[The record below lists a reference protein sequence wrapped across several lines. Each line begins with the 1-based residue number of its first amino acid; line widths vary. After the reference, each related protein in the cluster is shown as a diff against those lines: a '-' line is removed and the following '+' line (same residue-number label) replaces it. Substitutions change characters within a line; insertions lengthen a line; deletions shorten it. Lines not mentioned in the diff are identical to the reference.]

1 MKKTVMVLAAMLV
14 ALGATAQDTEL
25 IKARS
30 EFHREHSKRVPMVR
44 EGMKEAPQTKM
55 TGANSTASTL
65 PADRWFPGEWE
76 EVQAIVVTWPYLSMP
91 ADWESMSDY
100 YYWQA
105 MPVFSGYGDLY
116 KYVNGRGWT
125 NQGFGPID
133 QIPYCIGETMDES
146 DDYAEDR
153 AYTSVFAYLIDAIR
167 QGGAEPWVRVTHLSD
182 SVYIHRHMN
191 YLGLDTTG
199 IKWIEGFGDA
209 FWFRDCGPICFYYGE
224 GDTVGMLDF
233 QYYGGRAIDDSLPQI
248 IQAQKNIPLWTT
260 SIEWEGGNCIVDG
273 DGMVMSSEEIYNSN
287 GDTRGQILWAGPNTA
302 PTRYESKAALSQQRV
317 RDSLAYLMGPRGV
330 KILPRFQ
337 YDGGTGHVDL
347 YADMLDENQFVFS
360 KFPENYSRWT
370 DYSTAAR
377 NIDSICSW
385 TSTFGNLF
393 RSDYIPFPSMD
404 DGSNFASQS
413 VYTNYTRTYSNHTFV
428 NNVIVQPCFSEVVD
442 GMPTASWDSANIEV
456 IKAAYPGYE
465 IYPIDVRSFD
475 GSGGAIHC
483 ITKQI
488 PAENPIRILHASIRG
503 RHEELRSENA
513 VVSARISN
521 RSGVA
526 EAKVR
531 YRVAEGEWQ
540 EVAMQQG
547 GDGDWTAEIPTTGI
561 GGDDVVVSYYITA
574 TSNNGKSIDKPYTAK
589 TGGAYRFGWGESAG
603 VEVADAEEGFGQ
615 FYPNPATARANME
628 IDLGDRGTYKVY
640 IIDAAGRCVH
650 NSTLQAAGR
659 ICYTV
664 DTSRL
669 PSGLYMVV
677 FDNGSERVSRK
688 LVKN

>member
-1 MKKTVMVLAAMLV
+1 MKKTLILLWAVTIAI
-14 ALGATAQDTEL
+14 GATAQSQKPTEEMMRSWRQTVQKRDISGRHL
-25 IKARS
+25 TSNIKQAAS
-30 EFHREHSKRVPMVR
+30 SKSSSKSTT
-44 EGMKEAPQTKM
+44 GMPRT
-55 TGANSTASTL
+55 SF
-65 PADRWFPGEWE
+65 WFPGEWE
-76 EVQAIVVTWPYLSMP
+76 EVQAVVVTPYYTYEP
-91 ADWESMSDY
+91 ATS
-100 YYWQA
+100 QG
-105 MPVFSGYGDLY
+105 SGYWMAEPLVTGVAQY
-116 KYVNGRGWT
+116 YQYANTGWQERGI
-125 NQGFGPID
+125 GPYRAVID
-133 QIPYCIGETMDES
+133 
-146 DDYAEDR
+146 
-153 AYTSVFAYLIDAIR
+153 TSSTFSRVSFYLMDAI
-167 QGGAEPWVRVTHLSD
+167 QMGGAQAWVRVESFDDSTAVIRHLQT
-182 SVYIHRHMN
+182 M
-191 YLGLDTTG
+191 GLRTG
-199 IKWIEGFGDA
+199 NIRFLEAPGNS
-209 FWFRDCGPICFYYGE
+209 FWYRDCGPICFYYGE

-233 QYYGGRAIDDSLPQI
+233 EYYPGRALDDSLPVYIERQFGLP
-248 IQAQKNIPLWTT
+248 NFTT
-260 SIEWEGGNCIVDG
+260 MIEWEGGNCLVDG
-273 DGMVMSSEEIYNSN
+273 AGMVFSSDALYEKNS
-287 GDTRGQILWAGPNTA
+287 DTYGQLVWDGSDPNTISYS
-302 PTRYESKAALSQQRV
+302 TKQSLTSNQVK
-317 RDSLAYLMGPRGV
+317 DSLAALIGTRETY
-330 KILPRFQ
+330 ILPAFH

-347 YADMLDENQFVFS
+347 YADMLDENLFVFS
-360 KFPENYSRWT
+360 KMPANYSNWY
-370 DYSTAAR
+370 DYKVGSR
-377 NIDSICSW
+377 NMDSLCSYE
-385 TSTFGNLF
+385 SYFGETY
-393 RSDYIPFPSMD
+393 RSKAIPFPSRN
-404 DGSNFASQS
+404 DGSNFTSQS
-413 VYTNYTRTYSNHTFV
+413 QYDYQYTRTYSNHTFV
-428 NNVIVQPCFSEVVD
+428 NDLIIQPCFSTVGAD
-442 GMPTASWDSANIEV
+442 GMPTAAWDRANIEV
-456 IKAAYPGYE
+456 LKKVYAGYT
-465 IYPIDVRSFD
+465 IYCVDVREFD

-547 GDGDWTAEIPTTGI
+547 GDGEWTAEIPTTGI

-603 VEVADAEEGFGQ
+603 VEAADAEEGFGQ

-628 IDLGDRGTYKVY
+628 IDLGNGGTYNVY

-677 FDNGSERVSRK
+677 FDNGSTRVSRK